1 MALLRRDQTRHN
13 IKVAAQKLFAQ
24 RGIDGV
30 TIQEIVSAAGQRNNA
45 SLHYHFGTK
54 DDLVKELVVD
64 GAKIVDQ
71 RRQEMLDQLESE
83 GGPRSVREVIYALA
97 LPVLSRPGEDVL
109 DGTYVRFIASLQ
121 LAHRD
126 LLRKALEDKWNTGY
140 KRCLEHLRR
149 LLPDIPAAV
158 LDQRL
163 SLIGIY
169 GNAALAAREAALE
182 TDPENHHFWGQPFT
196 IENYVDSMQATLEA
210 PPSPATLAKLPPALK

>member
-1 MALLRRDQTRHN
+1 MTQLRRDQTKHQ
-13 IKVAAQKLFAQ
+13 IKVAAQKLFAE

-54 DDLVKELVVD
+54 EDLVMELVVD
-64 GAKIVDQ
+64 GARIIDQ
-71 RRQEMLDQLESE
+71 RRQEMLDRLESE
-83 GGPRSVREVIYALA
+83 GGPRSVREIVYALA
-97 LPVLSRPGEDVL
+97 LPVLTDPGEDEL
-109 DGTYVRFIASLQ
+109 NGTYVRFIASLQ
-121 LAHRD
+121 LTHRG

-149 LLPDIPAAV
+149 LLPGIPGPV

-182 TDPENHHFWGQPFT
+182 TNPDRHHFWGQPFT
-196 IENYVDSMQATLEA
+196 MENYVDTMQAVLEV
-210 PPSPATLAKLPPALK
+210 PPSPATLAKLP